1 MARLKSGVYGPL
13 SGTLGPAIAST
24 WKGQPYLR
32 SRPRKRTK
40 KRGVNEKRNQDKFS
54 QAHYWLQPLLD
65 FVRVGFFG
73 YSPTVEGFNAAKSF
87 CLKNAFIGEAG
98 KQKIDPS
105 LVQVSYGDL
114 PLPSN
119 IKMKRSGDYLLQFT
133 WDKKSD
139 GGNKYDQAML
149 LAYDCETGQWNMQLP
164 GQFRS
169 SGGDELKL
177 PPARKQ
183 NYHVYIGF
191 LAHDRSRQSHSVYLG
206 MVST

>member
-1 MARLKSGVYGPL
+1 M
-13 SGTLGPAIAST
+13 AST
-24 WKGQPYLR
+24 WKGQPYLKT
-32 SRPRKRTK
+32 RPRKRSK

-65 FVRVGFFG
+65 FVRVGFHG

-87 CLKNAFIGEAG
+87 CLKNAFTGEAG

-105 LVQVSYGDL
+105 LVKLSYGDL

-119 IKMKRSGDYLLQFT
+119 IKMKRSGDYLLQFS
-133 WDKKSD
+133 WDKKNS

-149 LAYDCETGQWNMQLP
+149 LAYDCDTGRMTMKLP

-169 SGGDELKL
+169 SGGDELNLAQVK
-177 PPARKQ
+177 KQ
-183 NYHVYIGF
+183 SYHVYIGF
-191 LAHDRSRQSHSVYLG
+191 LAHDRNSQSNSIYLG
-206 MVST
+206 IVST

>member
-1 MARLKSGVYGPL
+1 MARLTKGVYGPV
-13 SGTLGPAIAST
+13 SGAMGPLMAST
-24 WKGQPYLR
+24 WKGQPYLKT
-32 SRPRKRTK
+32 RPRKRSK
-40 KRGVNEKRNQDKFS
+40 KRGVGEKRNQDKFS

-65 FVRVGFFG
+65 FVRVGFRG

-87 CLKNAFIGEAG
+87 CLKNAFTGEAG

-105 LVQVSYGDL
+105 LVQVSHGDL

-133 WDKKSD
+133 WDKKSN
-139 GGNKYDQAML
+139 GGNNYDQAIL
-149 LAYDCETGQWNMQLP
+149 LAYDCETGKMSMQLP
-164 GQFRS
+164 RQFRS

-177 PPARKQ
+177 AQVKKQ
-183 NYHVYIGF
+183 NYHVYIAF
-191 LAHDRSRQSHSVYLG
+191 LAHDRSSQSNSVYLG